1 MSAESNA
8 KERDRASLELLYS
21 ISRELAAQ
29 LDLAELLPRVL
40 QLTLEQVGAHSGSII
55 VLDEKGILT
64 EGAVAYNGEVLQ
76 DSAERLVDPFE
87 RGLSGWVFEHR
98 QAAFVPSTHDDDR
111 WLRQPGN
118 EFDESPRSAISV
130 PLVARER
137 VVGVLTMVHPDAD
150 HFGEEEMTLLQAIAD
165 QAGIAVERARLFT
178 AEQERRRFASTLQE
192 IARTINS
199 TLDPD
204 QVFPQILEQLE
215 RLIAYDSASILVK
228 QDDQLR
234 LVAARGFADCEAAL
248 GLTIPL
254 DPELLVGRV
263 LTTGQPMVVYDV
275 QQDDRWMQ
283 IDKLPETSQIHGWIG
298 APLVVRDRAVGMLNL
313 DSHRVGA
320 YGPAEV
326 EVVSAFA
333 DQAAAAVANAQLYSE
348 IQRRV
353 QAMVALA
360 ETARVVTS
368 SLNLDEVLQHITQ
381 QTKESLDVEGTSLWL
396 LDEVTGDLEFKVAS
410 GKVADNM
417 IGIRLRSG
425 EGVAGWVVEH
435 DELLL
440 VADVQGDPRFS
451 RKVDEQVGFETRAI
465 AGAPIRVK
473 GRTIGVLE
481 AVNPRRDEFMQ
492 EQMELLKGIA
502 AQAGTAITHAQLF
515 AEIQAA
521 QLRYA
526 GLFEDS
532 VDPILITDLGGTI
545 TDANR
550 RAETF
555 LGYPRKELLGISVL
569 SLHLPDSGQLPDNLS
584 QLKPGQTLAYESQAK
599 HSKGYSLA
607 IEVHAKRIDIGKQP
621 IVQWI
626 LRDISERLELDELR
640 ADLTSMVFHDLRSPL
655 GNILSSLEVMQTSI
669 SEEDDTLQSVLSIA
683 QRSGRRASRLVESLL
698 DLDRLEAG
706 QAVLEKT
713 RAAIG
718 VLVTEAVEEVHPT
731 AEAKGHV
738 MKFDLAS
745 NIPDVEMDMDMI
757 RRVLIN
763 LLENAVKHTRGGGQV
778 TVAVRE
784 KDDYI
789 VVSVK
794 DSGRGIPP
802 RDQQRIFEKFSRIGH
817 ESRLKGRGIGLA
829 FCRLAIEAHGG
840 RIWVESEEREG
851 STFLFT
857 LPL

>member
-8 KERDRASLELLYS
+8 MERDRASLELLYS

-76 DSAERLVDPFE
+76 DSAERLADPFE

-98 QAAFVPSTHDDDR
+98 QAAFVPSTHEDDR

-254 DPELLVGRV
+254 DPELLVGCV

-283 IDKLPETSQIHGWIG
+283 IDKLSETSQIHGWIG

-410 GKVADNM
+410 GKVANNM
-417 IGIRLRSG
+417 TGIRLRSG

-435 DELLL
+435 DEPLL

-599 HSKGYSLA
+599 HSKGFSLA

-669 SEEDDTLQSVLSIA
+669 SEENDTLQSVLSIA

-784 KDDYI
+784 KDDFI

-840 RIWVESEEREG
+840 RIWVESEDREG
-851 STFLFT
+851 STFFFT